1 MNKYGKITSTQI
13 IIVVAIAI
21 GLFFY
26 TGGDLASIGGG
37 SSGAT
42 GGTGD
47 IVVNAYDGTT
57 VKFSSW
63 DHYAQATDAGANHK
77 LVLFNGQI
85 GIDKADDA
93 TSEAT
98 VGDKYTILLGKDT
111 SGLSAAE
118 YYPLLKTGVVPNKA
132 TYTISGGQYKVAGT
146 SQVTAT
152 YWNEDGTANGNV
164 SMGASDIATIEMR
177 LKVSDNYCFGN
188 PGAAEPA
195 SLTAG
200 KNLACFQY
208 NSTVVKDVE
217 LIGQTKVGA
226 PASITAVSGELVQC
240 YTFPIIC
247 DNDKFEGDL
256 LIESQTV
263 EPTFDL
269 INKIDVILVDY
280 SIDFDADNFEL
291 MTGYE
296 DEDLNDIGIADFDQ
310 DDIFLN

>member
-1 MNKYGKITSTQI
+1 MLVIAA
-13 IIVVAIAI
+13 VVI
-21 GLFFY
+21 GLFFM
-26 TGGDLASIGGG
+26 GGGNLASIGGG
-37 SSGAT
+37 SDDGAP
-42 GGTGD
+42 GTGD

-57 VKFSSW
+57 VTFSSW
-63 DHYAQATDAGANHK
+63 DNYAQATTASPGHK

-85 GIDKADDA
+85 GLDKADDG
-93 TSEAT
+93 TEEAT
-98 VGDKYTILLGKDT
+98 VGDKYTVLLGGNKT
-111 SGLSAAE
+111 AGLSAAE